1 MVSIALYRLSWTIIS
16 SLVEKF
22 CTRYSSLEAR
32 EIEILFAKFCRSIEP
47 IIHFRNFKNRDLEFR
62 CTNDEII
69 LVIGGQLPRVKRESV
84 VVDSVGKIDP
94 RYRSKRRAAEPAVG
108 WPISCQS
115 NWLAGRVPGHG
126 RGGGEPCAR
135 LALPAL
141 HRTCIHA
148 SKRGSVHA
156 CPCNACNPFDRVR
169 REGVHPSGKA
179 SSSASARPCANPW
192 VRNAHPR
199 ARTHAHIHARTHT
212 HTHIYVTHASCS
224 FALARISP
232 RDQLRDKDRPTEKPR

>member
-1 MVSIALYRLSWTIIS
+1 M
-16 SLVEKF
+16 
-22 CTRYSSLEAR
+22 
-32 EIEILFAKFCRSIEP
+32 
-47 IIHFRNFKNRDLEFR
+47 
-62 CTNDEII
+62 
-69 LVIGGQLPRVKRESV
+69 PRVKRESV

-94 RYRSKRRAAEPAVG
+94 SYRSKRRAAEPAVG

-179 SSSASARPCANPW
+179 SSSASARSCANPW

-199 ARTHAHIHARTHT
+199 ARTRAPSSYTRTHV
-212 HTHIYVTHASCS
+212 HTLT
-224 FALARISP
+224 RIVLI
-232 RDQLRDKDRPTEKPR
+232 RAGAYIAERPTARQGPTNGETETALRYIRERMRVHVCTNARLVVVQAVTLPRCRWTEYQGCT

>member
-1 MVSIALYRLSWTIIS
+1 M
-16 SLVEKF
+16 
-22 CTRYSSLEAR
+22 
-32 EIEILFAKFCRSIEP
+32 
-47 IIHFRNFKNRDLEFR
+47 
-62 CTNDEII
+62 
-69 LVIGGQLPRVKRESV
+69 PRVKRESV

-94 RYRSKRRAAEPAVG
+94 SYRSKRRAAEPAVG

-179 SSSASARPCANPW
+179 SSSASARSCANPW

-199 ARTHAHIHARTHT
+199 ARTHAPSPYTHTRTYTHT
-212 HTHIYVTHASCS
+212 HRAYSRWRVYRRETNCETRTDQRRNRDSSEVYKGTYACTRMHER
-224 FALARISP
+224 ALGSGTSGDPA
-232 RDQLRDKDRPTEKPR
+232 TM